1 MLSQTAGAE
10 SPVSGYYTLCGP
22 RGLSDSSK
30 GHRLGSNLIFRKEL
44 GDYLNRTLT
53 ETPASV
59 LTYTLAPHVVSG
71 RRSGRVRLSVVCLL
85 VLGLCQAVPAHSA
98 PGAAECSPASSA
110 PPSHSQCRAPDL
122 SQSRA
127 PYLSFAPGFP
137 SKRGPRFADERH
149 SFKPRLLL
157 PPAGVLGVN
166 GIPVRPDTVRM
177 KLLAIRVDF
186 PETGFVNPRPWVERH
201 LLFLSQYFYGSSG
214 GLLQVETA
222 VTDTVFTM
230 PRAMAHYGQDDDLG
244 LRLIELAVDAVA
256 ACDSVVDFTQYDEIF
271 VIHAGL
277 GQEADVFGNSPEQIW
292 SASLGPAEFEYYL
305 PDTTGHVG
313 IATNDTLPGGA
324 VKYVQ
329 QLVIAPED
337 ESQDSWTFSPLGVYV
352 HEFGHLL
359 GLPDLY
365 DTESVEDG
373 GSQGI
378 GNWGLMGTGLWN
390 FNGYCPAEPEAWT
403 KAVLG
408 WKAVRVLSGPG
419 EYVLSFSEGKNEA
432 GEVALVP
439 LGGREYYLIE
449 NRLQDT
455 NGNHVFDFDD
465 ADSNRVFDIYVDSY
479 DGAEFDFFLPGSGTG
494 SGLLIWHVDEQ
505 QVEARMPY
513 NKVNADKYHK
523 GVDLEEADGI
533 QDMDVAAYSAEN
545 YGSPFDSFREDNNAS
560 FTPSTNPNTDGSYG
574 GKSYVYV
581 EDIGPAGQLMSF
593 SLDFGQRDGS
603 WPVVAGSPFG
613 ANHPNVA
620 DLDGNGIYETIA
632 CDQGGHL
639 YVLSGNGTPYPPV
652 GAAMVALGDSVF
664 SSPAVG
670 DIDGD
675 GLSELVVVT
684 ATGTV
689 FAWNAENMTEVRDG
703 DENPSTDGVLI
714 NLFDVG
720 RTAVVLADQDGDGAD
735 DIIFGA
741 SVPDTTLAPAD
752 SAYLHYRVRV
762 LPDSVAVSRLLY
774 PAPVGRAP
782 VVADFDG
789 DGDADVLIPMGSGDG
804 SGRLQGGRGLLEC
817 FMGGDG
823 REICYCVKC
832 QVGGLEVEVVEVV
845 AGDLD
850 KDGQVDLVA
859 ADVAG
864 YVHALSMSATTG
876 EVHELPGWPVQL
888 ADSAIAGLSL
898 GEIDGDGR
906 LEVLATCDGR
916 AFALNYNGTLLPGWP
931 PEFPMRPYGFGAAH
945 GPLCAD
951 VSGDHWAEYVGTI
964 CDSRLLAIGSDGRT
978 LDGWPIMAGSF
989 YGTSPAL
996 ADVDYDGLTELVLVR
1011 DVGVNDSLQG
1021 EIDAIDLGFEP
1032 SAQAAWWPSYRRD
1045 PAHTGVIPDSV
1056 TLPAPAAQ
1064 RLVSKVYAMPNPV
1077 KGETAELHF
1086 ELAGEVDRVR
1096 LKIYDLSGRL
1106 VHSASPAVFASSDNV
1121 YTLNV
1126 GAFAPAVYLF
1136 SVEALGRDGTTEKK
1150 FARMAVIR

>member
-1 MLSQTAGAE
+1 MNYPRYLVSLLVALFAASLFGSVMPAGAAPSGSLCAP
-10 SPVSGYYTLCGP
+10 SP
-22 RGLSDSSK
+22 
-30 GHRLGSNLIFRKEL
+30 
-44 GDYLNRTLT
+44 
-53 ETPASV
+53 
-59 LTYTLAPHVVSG
+59 
-71 RRSGRVRLSVVCLL
+71 RLSF
-85 VLGLCQAVPAHSA
+85 A
-98 PGAAECSPASSA
+98 PSP
-110 PPSHSQCRAPDL
+110 
-122 SQSRA
+122 
-127 PYLSFAPGFP
+127 SFAPGFP
-137 SKRGPRFADERH
+137 GKKGPKFADERH

-157 PPAGVLGVN
+157 PPQGVLGVS

-186 PETGFVNPRPWVERH
+186 PETQFANPKPWVERH

-214 GLLQVETA
+214 GLLQVETS

-244 LRLIELAVDAVA
+244 LRLVELAVDAVA
-256 ACDSVVDFTQYDEIF
+256 ACDSVIDFTQYDEIF

-313 IATNDTLPGGA
+313 IATNDTLSGGA
-324 VKYVQ
+324 VKYVR

-365 DTESVEDG
+365 DTESEEDG

-419 EYVLSFSEGKNEA
+419 EYVLSYSEGKNKA

-455 NGNHVFDFDD
+455 NGNYVFDFDD

-479 DGAEFDFFLPGSGTG
+479 AGAEFDFFLPGSGTG
-494 SGLLIWHVDEQ
+494 SGLLMWHIDEQ
-505 QVEARMPY
+505 QVEARAPY

-574 GKSYVYV
+574 GKSYVYI
-581 EDIGPAGQLMSF
+581 EDVSAAGTLMSF
-593 SLDFGQRDGS
+593 SLDFGRRDGS
-603 WPVVAGSPFG
+603 WPVVAESPFG

-620 DLDGNGIYETIA
+620 DLDGNNICETIA

-639 YVLSGNGTPYPPV
+639 YVLSGNGTPYPPL
-652 GAAMVALGDSVF
+652 GAAMKSLGDSVF

-689 FAWNAENMTEVRDG
+689 FAWNAEDMTEVRDG
-703 DENPSTDGVLI
+703 DGNPSTDGVLV

-720 RTAVVLADQDGDGAD
+720 RTAVVLADHDGDGAD

-741 SVPDTTLAPAD
+741 SVPDTTLYAGPAGFEDSTQTGRGDDAYRFAVQPAD
-752 SAYLHYRVRV
+752 ADSLFPHYRIKV
-762 LPDSVAVSRLLY
+762 LPGSIDVMRIFY
-774 PAPVGRAP
+774 PLPVGRAP
-782 VVADFDG
+782 LVTDLDG
-789 DGDADVLIPMGSGDG
+789 DGQADCLIPMGSGDG
-804 SGRLQGGRGLLEC
+804 AGRLNVWGLAACL
-817 FMGGDG
+817 GDVC
-823 REICYCVKC
+823 RCVKC

-864 YVHALSMSATTG
+864 YVHALSMSAATG

-951 VSGDHWAEYVGTI
+951 VSGDHCAEYVGTI

-1011 DVGVNDSLQG
+1011 DVGVNDSLRG

-1032 SAQAAWWPSYRRD
+1032 GPQAAWWPSYRRD

-1056 TLPAPAAQ
+1056 TLPARTAQ

-1077 KGETAELHF
+1077 KGETAQLHF